1 MSILTYPFY
10 YIMEN
15 DLFNFGQV
23 KLNKNALLQNIQA
36 NLDSYLSHK
45 GMFDAEELEFRNAL
59 AYIQEGI
66 DKGTITTNGLG
77 KYVDSESKLD
87 DSYSKALWY
96 VNTIASKQAL
106 LTKEKTKPEI
116 EDAPKSELEDKP
128 QFDLEKNTFGKF
140 FDDKYNVWGIPNYG
154 YTEWKSKFNDQ
165 QSLNNALIQELQNY
179 IDNLDNYTFS
189 EKFNIAK
196 YRKSL
201 ANLIS
206 DIQTDGIQDSD
217 LQKFQ
222 LLGINP
228 NAILLSNS
236 EESKNENLVNQE
248 ELINENPTNQENSLI
263 GKLWDRMSPH
273 EKTRLAL
280 IIPDVL
286 SAISAQIPGWGTLGS
301 AVTGIGGT
309 TANLVNDLLDD
320 ENYTNWQALG
330 NFGVNLG
337 LDVVG
342 LVPGLGISG
351 KVSKIGKMIRPSIK
365 WLNYL
370 LATSGFGHAADVALK
385 VVSNPD
391 EVSAQDLEALARG
404 LSMLATG
411 AVSYGLN
418 KNIKKETL
426 EFRNIPTKS
435 GKKVEVSEETYERL
449 KNLPET
455 EQSAEFKRIFK
466 EELAEPLNTKEKF
479 WSGYYNYNKSIKP
492 TQDNR
497 NNSVYNF
504 NFSKLRQKPNA
515 EVNKPSIPS
524 DTKAAEKLNHLD
536 ETLQKTFRNKNT
548 PLSSKDIKL
557 INADR
562 KRRGLDPLSEKEIQF
577 LNDRIKARTKTEVK
591 QTLKEKLLDK
601 QREQAN
607 KEALEKEIKEAQEEY
622 KEAERRSKLAVPVN
636 ENIQP
641 VQKNKQEGKTIREQA
656 KFIRQVSNLIQSN
669 TTPKISPKGIKSL
682 VHRFS
687 TSDLNGVI
695 SRLPSKNKKRIKPI
709 LKRMLQD
716 QELANMVKQDNSL
729 ASAEFNQ
736 VVQNLKKSGMKE
748 SEIVKMLTDLGYY
761 KEGGK
766 VQFLQTGGNSVYYT
780 YLKPNEDN
788 IKGTGINDPYKWY
801 KALYKQQSLTGWNN
815 TLDKTNSSKTG
826 IDNASHY
833 KASNLDEAARLNDLY
848 IKSDRVGSDLQQAW
862 QYLNSPSSM
871 NDFVTEYNLLAGT
884 IRNNWGQNHTYNT
897 RGFSNFNSLYNELF
911 KSRGNI
917 NDIGYSENLN
927 DIMGSSTWLRR
938 MDRYQTEWED
948 APLTEKLQRTHPIK
962 DVQGNVL
969 FYVYKKA
976 NGDIGAMDNTYYN
989 ALLNGAPKEGTIITP
1004 GIQQVDPINQQN
1016 NQQSSEVTLKH
1027 KKIDPTGD
1035 SLKKRTIWD
1044 PSRLIPAI
1052 TYFNTLRHNE
1062 QQQKLQDKMPVLLY
1076 DPIEYNKYVQGDLDS
1091 LNAGIQSGSQLTTYM
1106 AKPKV
1111 SDSGVTQAGMLQ
1123 AFDKAREYAEQGR
1136 AQDNAARKQS
1146 YEEVWEQ
1153 GKENSENRYNI
1164 AMKNRENVNQ
1174 SIKENLLSKMAKLRS
1189 DYDSTTNFARD
1200 IQGYAQEDFNRKQA
1214 EDSFMYKRS
1223 LQRDIVENPQN
1234 YFQDWNTYYQ
1244 DIWERGQSGNLTSQ
1258 EQSVYDNLKA
1268 QMMDL
1273 FYNNYYKQYTPIQA
1287 SRIRSAMNWLISSKN
1302 GGTINKMYV
1311 QYLKESNK
1319 NYNKAIDRSVKGLY
1333 NHLKLQRKK

>member
-15 DLFNFGQV
+15 DLFNFGHV

-106 LTKEKTKPEI
+106 LTKEKTKSEIEEDPKPEI
-116 EDAPKSELEDKP
+116 EGKP
-128 QFDLEKNTFGKF
+128 QFNLEEHIFGKI
-140 FDDKYNVWGIPNYG
+140 FDNKYNVWGIPDYD
-154 YTEWKSKFNDQ
+154 YKEWKNNFQDQ
-165 QSLNNALIQELQNY
+165 QSLNNALVQELQDYINNLNNY
-179 IDNLDNYTFS
+179 AFS
-189 EKFNIAK
+189 EDFDVDEYKGK
-196 YRKSL
+196 LK
-201 ANLIS
+201 NLIS
-206 DIQTDGIQDSD
+206 DIQTDGIQKSD
-217 LQKFQ
+217 LQKFNA
-222 LLGINP
+222 LGINS
-228 NAILLSNS
+228 NAILLSNV
-236 EESKNENLVNQE
+236 EEPKNPTNQEEPENENL
-248 ELINENPTNQENSLI
+248 TNQENSLI

-286 SAISAQIPGWGTLGS
+286 STISAQVPGWGTLGS

-342 LVPGLGISG
+342 LVPGLGITG

-391 EVSAQDLEALARG
+391 EVNAQDLEALARG

-411 AVSYGLN
+411 AISYGLN

-435 GKKVEVSEETYERL
+435 GKKVEVSEETYEKL

-455 EQSAEFKRIFK
+455 EQAGEFKRIFN

-479 WSGYYNYNKSIKP
+479 WNSSYNYDKSIKSKEA
-492 TQDNR
+492 NG
-497 NNSVYNF
+497 NSYVYDF
-504 NFSKLRQKPNA
+504 NFSKLRKKPNA
-515 EVNKPSIPS
+515 EITKPNVPS

-548 PLSSKDIKL
+548 PLTIKDIKL

-577 LNDRIKARTKTEVK
+577 LNDRIKARTKAEVK
-591 QTLKEKLLDK
+591 QTLKERLANK
-601 QREQAN
+601 QREIAD
-607 KEALEKEIKEAQEEY
+607 KKALEKEIEEAKEEY
-622 KEAERRSKLAVPVN
+622 KEADRRSKLAVPVN

-656 KFIRQVSNLIQSN
+656 KFIKQVSNLIQSN
-669 TTPKISPKGIKSL
+669 TTPEISPKGIKSL
-682 VHRFS
+682 VHKYS
-687 TSDLNGVI
+687 TSDLNNII
-695 SRLPSKNKKRIKPI
+695 SRLPSRNKKNVKPV
-709 LKRMLQD
+709 LKRMPQD

-736 VVQNLKKSGMKE
+736 VVQNLKKSGIKE
-748 SEIVKMLTDLGYY
+748 SEIVKMLTDLDYY

-766 VQFLQTGGNSVYYT
+766 VQFLQTGNSVYYS

-788 IKGTGINDPYKWY
+788 IKGTGIDDPYKWY
-801 KALYKQQSLTGWNN
+801 KALYKQQALNGWNN
-815 TLDKTNSSKTG
+815 TLDKTNSVGTS
-826 IDNASHY
+826 IDNSSHY
-833 KASNLDEAARLNDLY
+833 KASSLDEAARLNDLY
-848 IKSDRVGSDLQQAW
+848 TKSTRVGSDLQQAW
-862 QYLNSPSSM
+862 QYLNSPTSM
-871 NDFVTEYNLLAGT
+871 NDFVTEYNLRAKT
-884 IRNNWGQNHTYNT
+884 IRDNWDKQHEYNQ

-911 KSRGNI
+911 KSRGEA

-927 DIMGSSTWLRR
+927 DIIGSSTWLRR

-948 APLTEKLQRTHPIK
+948 APLTEKLQRTHPIR
-962 DVQGNVL
+962 DAQGNIL

-989 ALLNGAPKEGTIITP
+989 SLLNGAPKEGTIITP
-1004 GIQQVDPINQQN
+1004 GIQQADPINQQN

-1035 SLKKRTIWD
+1035 PLKKRSVWNH
-1044 PSRLIPAI
+1044 SRLIPAI

-1076 DPIEYNKYVQGDLDS
+1076 DPIEHNKYVQGDLDS
-1091 LNAGIQSGSQLTTYM
+1091 LNAGTQYGSQLTNYM
-1106 AKPKV
+1106 SKPKV

-1136 AQDNAARKQS
+1136 AQDNTARKQS
-1146 YEEVWEQ
+1146 YEEVWNQ

-1189 DYDSTTNFARD
+1189 DHDSFVNFARD
-1200 IQGYAQEDFNRKQA
+1200 IQGYALEDFNRKQA

-1244 DIWERGQSGNLTSQ
+1244 DIWERGQSGNLNSQ

-1287 SRIRSAMNWLISSKN
+1287 SKIRSVMNWLISSKN